1 MPWSAFLSLEPRCLP
16 RALRHPRRASRR
28 PDGGDLPAL
37 YTYPTG
43 VCVAAARDKR
53 QVPLGGTFGKRTEG
67 GALHGYTTGKDD
79 YLKRL
84 RRIEGRLRG
93 IAKAVARDIEVL
105 H

>member
-1 MPWSAFLSLEPRCLP
+1 MCS
-16 RALRHPRRASRR
+16 RRA
-28 PDGGDLPAL
+28 
-37 YTYPTG
+37 
-43 VCVAAARDKR
+43 R
-53 QVPLGGTFGKRTEG
+53 QASSTPGGTFGKRTEG
-67 GALHGYTTGKDD
+67 GALHGYTTGRDD